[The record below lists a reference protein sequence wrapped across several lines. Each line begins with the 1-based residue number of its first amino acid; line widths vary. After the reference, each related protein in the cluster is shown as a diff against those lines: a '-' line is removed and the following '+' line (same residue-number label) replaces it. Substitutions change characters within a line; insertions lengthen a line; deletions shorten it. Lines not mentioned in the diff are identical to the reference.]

1 MESNQKL
8 QVRQLPFTR
17 LRSSEMM
24 VTNPGLVQL
33 FFFSHGNDSG
43 LIQRDIDP
51 P

>member
-8 QVRQLPFTR
+8 QVRQLPFT

-33 FFFSHGNDSG
+33 FFYQRNDSG
-43 LIQRDIDP
+43 LIQRGIDP